1 MCIKCVRAVSLLAGA
16 GLQAWGKSA
25 LGATATKSSAL
36 GATVTGVL
44 GSQRRHYA
52 SEPLKQTVL
61 YDYHVSKGAKMV
73 PFAGYSMPIQYKDS
87 IMDSTTYCRESGR

>member
-1 MCIKCVRAVSLLAGA
+1 MCIKCVRAASLLAGA

-52 SEPLKQTVL
+52 SEP
-61 YDYHVSKGAKMV
+61 
-73 PFAGYSMPIQYKDS
+73 
-87 IMDSTTYCRESGR
+87 